1 MVKRI
6 VDLLF
11 TAAVFIGTVYLWLVA
26 DKFPTF
32 AKYRNVDSAFWPK
45 IILVCMGILSVV
57 ILYENIVALR
67 IQRRKKKQ
75 AAASAGE
82 GDAAATAV
90 DWKKMVFMGLLCV
103 AYYWGLSLMG
113 FVLSTIVFMWLAM
126 AIIGGAKKI
135 TAIVFPI
142 VFTGLLVAVF
152 VKVLELSLPRG
163 IGIFHELSLLLY

>member
-45 IILVCMGILSVV
+45 IILVFMGILCIV

-67 IQRRKKKQ
+67 LQRIKKQ
-75 AAASAGE
+75 AAAPAGE
-82 GDAAATAV
+82 GVAAANAV
-90 DWKKMVFMGLLCV
+90 DWKKMIFMGVLCI

-126 AIIGGAKKI
+126 AVIGGAKKI

>member
-1 MVKRI
+1 MVRRI
-6 VDLLF
+6 VDMLF
-11 TAAVFIGTVYLWLVA
+11 TAVVLVGTVYLWWVA

-45 IILVCMGILSVV
+45 IVLVSMGVLSVV
-57 ILYENIVALR
+57 ILYENIAALR
-67 IQRRKKKQ
+67 NQRRKKQ
-75 AAASAGE
+75 AAAGE
-82 GDAAATAV
+82 GDAAAAAV
-90 DWKKMVFMGLLCV
+90 DWKRMIFMGVLCV

-113 FVLSTIVFMWLAM
+113 FVVSTIVFMWLAM
-126 AIIGGAKKI
+126 MIIGGARKI
-135 TAIVFPI
+135 TAIIFPI

>member
-6 VDLLF
+6 VDMLF
-11 TAAVFIGTVYLWLVA
+11 TAMVFIGTVYLWLVA

-45 IILVCMGILSVV
+45 IILACMGILSVV

-67 IQRRKKKQ
+67 IQRSKKQ
-75 AAASAGE
+75 AVASAGE
-82 GDAAATAV
+82 RDAAAAAV
-90 DWKKMVFMGLLCV
+90 SWKRMILMGVLCV

-113 FVLSTIVFMWLAM
+113 FVLSTMVFMWLAM
-126 AIIGGAKKI
+126 AIIGGAKKV
-135 TAIVFPI
+135 TAILFPI

>member
-6 VDLLF
+6 VDMLF
-11 TAAVFIGTVYLWLVA
+11 TAVVLIGTVYLWLVA

-45 IILVCMGILSVV
+45 IVLVSMGILSVV

-67 IQRRKKKQ
+67 IQRSKKQ
-75 AAASAGE
+75 AVASAGE
-82 GDAAATAV
+82 RDAATV
-90 DWKKMVFMGLLCV
+90 DWKRMIFMGVLCV

-126 AIIGGAKKI
+126 VIIGGAKKI

-163 IGIFHELSLLLY
+163 IGIFHELSMLLY

>member
-6 VDLLF
+6 VDMLF
-11 TAAVFIGTVYLWLVA
+11 TAMVFIGTVYLWLVA

-32 AKYRNVDSAFWPK
+32 ARSRNVDSAFWPK
-45 IILVCMGILSVV
+45 IVLACMGILSVV

-67 IQRRKKKQ
+67 IQRSKKQ
-75 AAASAGE
+75 AVASAGE
-82 GDAAATAV
+82 RDAAAAAV
-90 DWKKMVFMGLLCV
+90 RWKRMILMGVLCV

-113 FVLSTIVFMWLAM
+113 FVLSTIGFMWLAM
-126 AIIGGAKKI
+126 AIIGGAKKV
-135 TAIVFPI
+135 TAILFPI

>member
-6 VDLLF
+6 VDMLF
-11 TAAVFIGTVYLWLVA
+11 TAMVFIGTVYLWLVA

-45 IILVCMGILSVV
+45 IVLVSMGILSVL

-67 IQRRKKKQ
+67 IQRSKKQ
-75 AAASAGE
+75 VVASAGE
-82 GDAAATAV
+82 RDAAAAAV
-90 DWKKMVFMGLLCV
+90 SWKRMIFMGVLCV

-126 AIIGGAKKI
+126 VIIGGAKKI

>member
-26 DKFPTF
+26 DKFPAF

-67 IQRRKKKQ
+67 IQRIKKR
-75 AAASAGE
+75 AAAPAGE
-82 GDAAATAV
+82 AGVAAAAV
-90 DWKKMVFMGLLCV
+90 DWKKMVFMGVLCI

-113 FVLSTIVFMWLAM
+113 FVVSTIVYMWLAM
-126 AIIGGAKKI
+126 AIIGGARRI

-142 VFTGLLVAVF
+142 AFTGLLVAVF